1 MLFSC
6 IHGST
11 KVITRVKG
19 MVPYLHNIAVEECHS
34 CKTVGL
40 GQLKISYTASYYKDL
55 YCCFPLRWARDR
67 VVLIMQI
74 TDLLII
80 HFMSFSVSLPA

>member
-34 CKTVGL
+34 CKTV
-40 GQLKISYTASYYKDL
+40 Q
-55 YCCFPLRWARDR
+55 ARIYI
-67 VVLIMQI
+67 VV
-74 TDLLII
+74 
-80 HFMSFSVSLPA
+80 FR